1 MSNRLKKYI
10 PNEFKQSIY
19 EIDFLSLYDKGYR
32 LLLIDIDNTLASYK
46 TVLPTKDNLKLIK
59 SLQEMGFEVILISN
73 NNYKR
78 VSVFTENINDVRFV
92 HFALKPFKRGYKK
105 ALKIAKRKYEKHEII
120 SIGDQLMTD
129 VKGTNKMGFYSILV
143 RPIERRTD
151 VLTTKINRFFENRKL
166 KKIKKKYPELYE
178 EVLKDYESM

>member
-32 LLLIDIDNTLASYK
+32 LLLIDIDNTLANYK
-46 TVLPTKDNLKLIK
+46 TLLPSKDNLKLIK
-59 SLQEMGFEVILISN
+59 TLQEIGFEVILVSN

-78 VSVFTENINDVRFV
+78 VSVFAEEISGVKFV

-105 ALKIAKRKYEKHEII
+105 ALKIANRKYEKQEVV

-129 VKGTNKMGFYSILV
+129 IKGTNKMGFYSILV
-143 RPIERRTD
+143 KPIERKTD
-151 VLTTKINRFFENRKL
+151 VLTTKINRFLENRKL
-166 KKIKKKYPELYE
+166 KKIKKKYPKLYE